1 MSAPAPSDSRP
12 AVRVREASAADVA
25 GIAAIY
31 AHHVEHG
38 TGSFETDAPTPQQMG
53 ERLALVRSRGLPW
66 LVAECAGSVAGF
78 AYANWFRERAAFHWT
93 LEDSVYI
100 HPDRVGAGLGSM
112 LLRELLGRC
121 ERIGARQMLAVIG
134 DSANRASIV
143 LHERNGFR
151 HCGVLE
157 ATGWKFGR
165 WLDVV
170 MMQRA
175 LGVGA
180 DAAPGA

>member
-1 MSAPAPSDSRP
+1 MPNDTA
-12 AVRVREASAADVA
+12 AVLLRDATDADLDA
-25 GIAAIY
+25 ITAIY

-38 TGSFETDAPTPQQMG
+38 TGSFETDAPSPHEMG
-53 ERLALVRSRGLPW
+53 QRLQLVRSRGLPW
-66 LVAECAGSVAGF
+66 LVAERSGEVAGF
-78 AYANWFRERAAFHWT
+78 AYANWFRDRAAFHWT

-100 HPDRVGAGLGSM
+100 HPQRIGGGLGSR
-112 LLRELLGRC
+112 LLVELLQRS

-134 DSANRASIV
+134 DSANHASIA

-151 HCGVLE
+151 HCGVLQS
-157 ATGWKFGR
+157 AGWKFGR

-175 LGVGA
+175 LG
-180 DAAPGA
+180 PGAGAPVQA